1 MTIAPARPGARI
13 DLTPAHLHRGLVSA
27 PIGQHALVEAA
38 LAWQRLRTPVLVSPP
53 TLRGYQAIVATGD
66 EDLAARAARLLS
78 ELTFCVVS
86 QPDRTVPRWQV
97 DVPASR
103 YRPVTR
109 ALTLVWRDTLRQFG
123 PAPRPALPLARV
135 DREAAIALWRMAA
148 LIAEGG
154 PNPHVLSVSAG
165 TPATAG
171 LLVSAAARL
180 GIRASIQRI
189 RRLPAVVVDQ
199 PDQLRLLYALLLRAP
214 A

>member
-1 MTIAPARPGARI
+1 MTIAPAGLGARI
-13 DLTPAHLHRGLVSA
+13 DLTPAHLHRSLTGA

-38 LAWQRLRTPVLVSPP
+38 LVWQRLRPPALVSPAS
-53 TLRGYQAIVATGD
+53 LRGYQAIAVTGD
-66 EDLAARAARLLS
+66 EELAARAARVLS
-78 ELTFCVVS
+78 ELTFSVVS
-86 QPDRTVPRWQV
+86 QPDRSAPRWQV
-97 DVPASR
+97 DVPTTR

-123 PAPRPALPLARV
+123 PAPRPTVGLA
-135 DREAAIALWRMAA
+135 DREAAIALWRMAS
-148 LIAEGG
+148 LIADGG
-154 PNPHVLSVSAG
+154 PNPHLLTVGAG

-180 GIRASIQRI
+180 GVSASIHRV

-199 PDQLRLLYALLLRAP
+199 PGQLRLLYTTLLRPP